1 MRRIIASALGLVGV
15 GLMLLPSVSM
25 AAEFVK
31 PSDDSGNVVL
41 STAESHKNLY
51 TAGGNVT
58 VNSETKGDLY
68 VAGGVIT
75 IDGAVEQDA
84 VVAGGTV
91 FINSKVGGD
100 VRVAGGTVTIN
111 ADIAGDVVA
120 AAGTLII
127 SERAKIGG
135 DLVMAGG
142 TVTLNAP
149 VAGKVWATGGQ
160 VTLDSAV
167 TGAVTVKSA
176 RMLTFGSHANIAGA
190 VTVSGEQEPT
200 VRDGAKVGNINYTK
214 SMETATAGR
223 IARVLVVGSL
233 VWVLA
238 SILTALVFAWL
249 APRRMENFVVAVQ
262 RKFWLHA
269 AIGLAALVIT
279 PIVIIALLFLL
290 IGYQLA
296 LLLLVSYVFALSLSW
311 VLAVLWTG
319 MQTYRLVHKKA
330 VVSMGWQVAVIGGVV
345 FTLVRFIPVVGGL
358 FCFVVLLAS
367 FGGLLMQ
374 AKHALVE
381 RHSEEK

>member
-1 MRRIIASALGLVGV
+1 MGV
-15 GLMLLPSVSM
+15 GLMLLPSVSL

-41 STAESHKNLY
+41 STTETHKNLY

-91 FINSKVGGD
+91 FVNSKVGGD
-100 VRVAGGTVTIN
+100 VRVAGGTVTVN

-120 AAGTLII
+120 AGGTLVI

-135 DLVMAGG
+135 DVIMAGG
-142 TVTLNAP
+142 TVTLSAP

-160 VTLDSAV
+160 LTVDSAV
-167 TGAVTVKSA
+167 TGAVTIKSA
-176 RMLTFGSHANIAGA
+176 RMVTFGSRANVTGT
-190 VTVSGEQEPT
+190 VTVTGEQEPV

-214 SMETATAGR
+214 TMETATAGHV
-223 IARVLVVGSL
+223 ARVLVLGSL

-238 SILTALVFAWL
+238 SIVTALVFAWL
-249 APRRMENFVVAVQ
+249 APRRVENFVTAVQ
-262 RKFWLHA
+262 KKFWVNA
-269 AIGLAALVIT
+269 AIGLAALVVA
-279 PIVIIALLFLL
+279 PIVVIALLFLL

-296 LLLLVSYVFALSLSW
+296 LLLLVSYIFALSLSW

-319 MQTYRLVHKKA
+319 MQVYRLIQKKT
-330 VVSMGWQVAVIGGVV
+330 VVTMGWQVAVVGGIV
-345 FTLVRFIPVVGGL
+345 FTLVRLIPILGGL
-358 FCFVVLLAS
+358 FCFVVLMAS
-367 FGGLLMQ
+367 FGGLLVQ
-374 AKHALVE
+374 VKHSLIE

>member
-1 MRRIIASALGLVGV
+1 MRRIIASVVGLMGV
-15 GLMLLPSVSM
+15 GLMLLPSVSL
-25 AAEFVK
+25 AAEFVR
-31 PSDDSGNVVL
+31 PSGDSGNVVL
-41 STAESHKNLY
+41 STTETHKNLY

-58 VNSETKGDLY
+58 INSETKGDLY

-75 IDGAVEQDA
+75 IDGPVEQDA
-84 VVAGGTV
+84 AVAGGTV

-100 VRVAGGTVTIN
+100 VRVAGGTLTIN
-111 ADIAGDVVA
+111 ADVVGDVVA
-120 AAGTLII
+120 VGGTLII
-127 SERAKIGG
+127 SDRAKIGG

-160 VTLDSAV
+160 LTLDSAV
-167 TGAVTVKSA
+167 AGAVTIKSARMVTFGSRANITGAVTV
-176 RMLTFGSHANIAGA
+176 T
-190 VTVSGEQEPT
+190 GEQEPT

-214 SMETATAGR
+214 SMETASAGR
-223 IARVLVVGSL
+223 VAGVMVVGSL

-238 SILTALVFAWL
+238 SILTALVFAWF
-249 APRRMENFVVAVQ
+249 APRRVEHFVAAVQ
-262 RKFWLHA
+262 HKFWVNA
-269 AIGLAALVIT
+269 AIGLAALIVT

-296 LLLLVSYVFALSLSW
+296 LLLLASYVFALSIAW

-319 MQTYRLVHKKA
+319 MQTYRLVQKKTA
-330 VVSMGWQVAVIGGVV
+330 VTMGWQAAVIGGIV
-345 FTLVRFIPVVGGL
+345 FTLVRFIPVVGML
-358 FCFVVLLAS
+358 FCFVVLMAS
-367 FGGLLMQ
+367 FGGLLVQ

>member
-1 MRRIIASALGLVGV
+1 MRRIIVSMLGLMGV
-15 GLMLLPSVSM
+15 GLMLLPSMSL

-31 PSDDSGNVVL
+31 PSDDSGNLVL
-41 STAESHKNLY
+41 STTETHKNLY

-84 VVAGGTV
+84 VIAGGTV
-91 FINSKVGGD
+91 FVNSKVGGD
-100 VRVAGGTVTIN
+100 VRVAGGTVTVN

-120 AAGTLII
+120 AGGTLVI

-160 VTLDSAV
+160 VTVDSTVA
-167 TGAVTVKSA
+167 GAVTIKSS
-176 RMLTFGSHANIAGA
+176 RVVTFGSRANVAGA
-190 VTVSGEQEPT
+190 VTVTGEQEPV
-200 VRDGAKVGNINYTK
+200 VRDGAKVGTINYTK
-214 SMETATAGR
+214 SMESATAGQA
-223 IARVLVVGSL
+223 ARVLVLGSL

-238 SILTALVFAWL
+238 SIVTALVFAWL
-249 APRRMENFVVAVQ
+249 APRRVENFVAAVQ
-262 RKFWLHA
+262 RKFWVNA
-269 AIGLAALVIT
+269 AIGLAALVVT
-279 PIVIIALLFLL
+279 PVVIIALFFLL
-290 IGYQLA
+290 VGYQLA
-296 LLLLVSYVFALSLSW
+296 LLLLVGYVFALSIAW

-319 MQTYRLVHKKA
+319 VQTYHLIQRKA
-330 VVSMGWQVAVIGGVV
+330 AVPMGWQVAVLGGIV
-345 FTLVRFIPVVGGL
+345 FTLVRFIPVVGML
-358 FCFVVLLAS
+358 FCFVVLMAS
-367 FGGLLMQ
+367 FGGLLVQ
-374 AKHALVE
+374 AKQTLIE